1 MDGTSEERGVG
12 VLETRLSVEILPQP
26 DDFTCGPTSLHSLYR
41 YYNDPIPLEQVIHEV
56 PQLQGGGTMGVV
68 LACHALRRG
77 YDATIYTY
85 NLQMFDPTWFM
96 PNAPDLAERLKLQ
109 KMSKESLKLQ
119 METDAY
125 LEFLHLGG
133 HVRYEDLTT
142 QLIRRLLNR
151 KAPVLTGLSST
162 YLYRSPREFGP
173 QSLADD
179 VRGEPGG
186 HFVVICGYDKSERMV
201 LVADPLRTNPV
212 FGSTSYLVCIDRL
225 IGAILLGIL
234 TYDANL
240 LIITPKKGAPVGDAD
255 PPP

>member
-1 MDGTSEERGVG
+1 M
-12 VLETRLSVEILPQP
+12 ETRLSVDILPQP

-162 YLYRSPREFGP
+162 YLST
-173 QSLADD
+173 
-179 VRGEPGG
+179 
-186 HFVVICGYDKSERMV
+186 
-201 LVADPLRTNPV
+201 LR
-212 FGSTSYLVCIDRL
+212 
-225 IGAILLGIL
+225 
-234 TYDANL
+234 
-240 LIITPKKGAPVGDAD
+240 
-255 PPP
+255 